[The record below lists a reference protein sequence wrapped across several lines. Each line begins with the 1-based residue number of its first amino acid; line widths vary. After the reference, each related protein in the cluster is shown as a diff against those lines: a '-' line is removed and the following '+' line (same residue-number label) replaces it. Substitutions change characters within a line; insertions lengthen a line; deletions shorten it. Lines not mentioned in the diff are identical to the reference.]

1 MHQRAS
7 TVPGTHTKVR
17 KHFTV
22 EQANAALPLVRAI
35 VRDLA
40 ELSRDKETVAF
51 CDISLRGYEAA
62 LILDAAGFG
71 DVRVMDGGGAM

>member
-1 MHQRAS
+1 MPPTIDDEIQLLEETIA
-7 TVPGTHTKVR
+7 TLIPPG
-17 KHFTV
+17 
-22 EQANAALPLVRAI
+22 ALR
-35 VRDLA
+35 RRLA